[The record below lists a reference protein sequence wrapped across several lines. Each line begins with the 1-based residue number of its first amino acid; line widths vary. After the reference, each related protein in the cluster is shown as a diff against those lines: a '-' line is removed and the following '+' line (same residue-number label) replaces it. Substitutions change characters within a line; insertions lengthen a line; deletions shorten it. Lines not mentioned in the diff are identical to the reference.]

1 MNEVTIGN
9 MPTLPYAVEEAVNRL
24 RINISFLGSDIKKI
38 MVISTMPDEGKS
50 FVTMQLWRQMAE
62 SGTPSILL
70 DADLR
75 KSVMTDKYDITMNDG
90 SEVWGT
96 SYILAHDI
104 PIQDAVLH
112 TQISGGDIL
121 PNVKNVV
128 NPSMLMESKQFENM
142 LNTMADM
149 YRYVFIDAPPLNLV
163 SDGEKIGS
171 LCDGAILVVRGGLHR
186 RKWCAT
192 PFDSWK
198 EQAVRYLVSYLTVPV
213 VTEEAITTRSM
224 AARNTVMD
232 MVTAI
237 MAVTARVMNIIT
249 PPSNYGLSAL
259 VLLTPQ

>member
-128 NPSMLMESKQFENM
+128 NPSMHRHSTSYPMARRSVPSVMERFS
-142 LNTMADM
+142 
-149 YRYVFIDAPPLNLV
+149 
-163 SDGEKIGS
+163 
-171 LCDGAILVVRGGLHR
+171 
-186 RKWCAT
+186 
-192 PFDSWK
+192 
-198 EQAVRYLVSYLTVPV
+198 
-213 VTEEAITTRSM
+213 
-224 AARNTVMD
+224 
-232 MVTAI
+232 
-237 MAVTARVMNIIT
+237 
-249 PPSNYGLSAL
+249 
-259 VLLTPQ
+259 

>member
-1 MNEVTIGN
+1 
-9 MPTLPYAVEEAVNRL
+9 
-24 RINISFLGSDIKKI
+24 
-38 MVISTMPDEGKS
+38 
-50 FVTMQLWRQMAE
+50 MAE

-171 LCDGAILVVRGGLHR
+171 LCDGAILVVRGGFTQKKMVR
-186 RKWCAT
+186 N

-198 EQAVRYLVSYLTVPV
+198 EQAVRYLVSYLTVSL

>member
-38 MVISTMPDEGKS
+38 MVISTMTDEGKS

-171 LCDGAILVVRGGLHR
+171 LCDGAILVVRGGFTQ
-186 RKWCAT
+186 K
-192 PFDSWK
+192 K
-198 EQAVRYLVSYLTVPV
+198 MVRNSIRQLERAGCPVLGIVLNRVGGNRGSYYYKKYGGKKYGYGYGYGYYG
-213 VTEEAITTRSM
+213 
-224 AARNTVMD
+224 
-232 MVTAI
+232 
-237 MAVTARVMNIIT
+237 
-249 PPSNYGLSAL
+249 SNSKGNEYYYASK
-259 VLLTPQ
+259 